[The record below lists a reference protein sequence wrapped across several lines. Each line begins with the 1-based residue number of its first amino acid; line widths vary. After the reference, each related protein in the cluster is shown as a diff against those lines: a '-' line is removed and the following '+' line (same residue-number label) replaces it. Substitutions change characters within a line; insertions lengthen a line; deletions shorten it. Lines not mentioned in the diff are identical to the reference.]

1 MNKLKFNDFLKR
13 KTKTNLLTVQ
23 IFFNLQNPPPPHFPL
38 RGKVDQLCKKR
49 RVLCWSISI
58 ISLLI

>member
-23 IFFNLQNPPPPHFPL
+23 IFFNLQNPPPPTFHSEERLINFVR
-38 RGKVDQLCKKR
+38 RGECFVGL
-49 RVLCWSISI
+49 
-58 ISLLI
+58 SLLLVY